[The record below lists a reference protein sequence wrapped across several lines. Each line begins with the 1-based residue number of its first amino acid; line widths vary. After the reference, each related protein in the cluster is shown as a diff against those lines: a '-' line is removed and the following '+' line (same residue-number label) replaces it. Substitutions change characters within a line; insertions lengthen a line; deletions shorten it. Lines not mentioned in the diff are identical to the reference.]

1 PPGPTPPTSDRSL
14 WRPPTQEKKEEQE
27 QKQKQK
33 RPTGRFFHARRTH
46 ERSDPL
52 LLLIFFFFSVGWPPT
67 ETVRGGAGG
76 PCRGV
81 GAMDGA
87 IELTWTY
94 LQRPLHGPPATP
106 NT

>member
-1 PPGPTPPTSDRSL
+1 MPRTPPRTH
-14 WRPPTQEKKEEQE
+14 RPQPLTDLCGVQPTEEKKEEQ
-27 QKQKQK
+27 QQK
-33 RPTGRFFHARRTH
+33 RPTGRFL
-46 ERSDPL
+46 L
-52 LLLIFFFFSVGWPPT
+52 LLLIFFFFSVGWPRT
-67 ETVRGGAGG
+67 ETVRGVAGG

>member
-1 PPGPTPPTSDRSL
+1 MHAADTPANPPPPASDASL
-14 WRPPTQEKKEEQE
+14 RRPPTQEKKEG

-33 RPTGRFFHARRTH
+33 RPTGRF
-46 ERSDPL
+46 L
-52 LLLIFFFFSVGWPPT
+52 LLLLLLLLLLNFFFFSVGWPRP
-67 ETVRGGAGG
+67 ETVRGVAGG
-76 PCRGV
+76 PFRGV

-94 LQRPLHGPPATP
+94 LQHPLHGPPATP